1 MDERYLYLS
10 TLKYLNEEKL
20 SVRTVNI
27 DDKKLSVS
35 FSQNKFISYPTSYGR
50 AFEILD
56 MISPDNIKSLSYSS

>member
-35 FSQNKFISYPTSYGR
+35 FRKISSLAIQHLMAGHLKFWI
-50 AFEILD
+50 
-56 MISPDNIKSLSYSS
+56 